1 MKRRIVSLIVALC
14 ACQCALA
21 QDVVRSYRTS
31 VALDI
36 GAEGQVIKATP
47 ADDLVLALVGPV
59 QKTVGSWRFTPVMRD
74 GKAVAARTYAAVLVE
89 LVQQSK
95 DSYGVRVRYKSNG
108 PRIHYSKAPLYPP
121 EAIRARSMGTIVM
134 ALTVRPDGSFADIH
148 KVRAK
153 FSNGTVAS
161 FEKSIQHMIR
171 HATAEPEQ
179 VDGQTV
185 ATHLEIPYVFNLK
198 IFTSNR
204 PVMSPSPEQRDEA
217 DEANPAAGVPVVLDS
232 PVAPLEVGPRD

>member
-1 MKRRIVSLIVALC
+1 
-14 ACQCALA
+14 
-21 QDVVRSYRTS
+21 
-31 VALDI
+31 
-36 GAEGQVIKATP
+36 
-47 ADDLVLALVGPV
+47 
-59 QKTVGSWRFTPVMRD
+59 MRD

-121 EAIRARSMGTIVM
+121 DAIRARSMGTIVM
-134 ALTVRPDGSFADIH
+134 ALTVLPDGSFVDIH
-148 KVRAK
+148 KVKAT

-161 FEKSIQHMIR
+161 FEKSIQDMIH

-179 VDGQTV
+179 VDGRTV
-185 ATHLEIPYVFNLK
+185 ATHMEIPYVFNLK

-204 PVMSPSPEQRDEA
+204 PVVSSSPEQRDEA
-217 DEANPAAGVPVVLDS
+217 DEANSPAGTPVVLDS
-232 PVAPLEVGPRD
+232 PIAPLEVGLRD